1 MPALLLT
8 AHDCVGHIHLI
19 VGSNA
24 IANARCSK
32 SIEVGAKP
40 IIIAPPEAEV
50 HYALQ
55 DKIKFGQV
63 ECIKRGFQDADLTT
77 LGRDEIENVVDAV
90 FVTLGG
96 RESLEARTHISTI
109 CRKQRILVNVLDSP
123 NLCTFS
129 LPSTH
134 SDGPLQIGITTS
146 GKGCKLATR
155 IRREVASLL
164 PPNFGSAIERI
175 GTIRRRIWEEDHR
188 AQTLEDPSPA
198 TEHEDDD
205 IPAQR
210 PTFNRL
216 VSEDDLNAAKTR
228 RIRWLSQI
236 CEYWPLRR
244 LASIADN
251 DIDSIFQ
258 AYPTHIQLPI
268 TAQTS
273 PPLDTSA
280 LDIRSLSTPRIIL
293 AGSGPGSPSLLTLAT
308 HRAIQTATVILADK
322 LVPAPI
328 LDLIPRR
335 TPVHIARKFPGNA
348 EAAQQELLTL
358 GLAALKKGETVLR
371 LKQGDPYIYGRGSE
385 EYTWFEERGFK
396 PTVLP
401 GITSA
406 LSAPLFAGV
415 PATSRGV
422 SDQVLI
428 CTGTGRKGKAP
439 EPPAWREGKTVVFLM
454 ALHRVGELVESLVGS
469 TAGDAVGMIGE
480 DKEGVKGHG
489 RSWPKETP
497 CAVVERASCSDQR
510 VIRSTL
516 EFVVQAVET
525 EGSRPPGLLV
535 LGEACEV
542 LKGRGGARWVV
553 EEGFEGFDGLDDL
566 VGMRGGGG
574 EMKAMAADRERERE
588 SHTSTD

>member
-1 MPALLLT
+1 M
-8 AHDCVGHIHLI
+8 
-19 VGSNA
+19 
-24 IANARCSK
+24 
-32 SIEVGAKP
+32 GAKP
-40 IIIAPPEAEV
+40 IIIAPPEAEI

-55 DKIKFGQV
+55 DKIKSGQV
-63 ECIKRGFQDADLTT
+63 EYIKREFQDSDLTT

-96 RESLEARTHISTI
+96 KESLDTRTHISTI
-109 CRKQRILVNVLDSP
+109 CRRQRIPVNVLDTP

-155 IRREVASLL
+155 IRREIASLL

-188 AQTLEDPSPA
+188 AQTFEDPSPA
-198 TEHEDDD
+198 AVENEEDDV
-205 IPAQR
+205 PAQR
-210 PTFNRL
+210 PTFNRF
-216 VSEDDLNAAKTR
+216 VSEDDVSALKTR

-251 DIDSIFQ
+251 DIDSILR
-258 AYPTHIQLPI
+258 AYPSHTQPLTTTQ
-268 TAQTS
+268 TA
-273 PPLDTSA
+273 PPLDTST
-280 LDIRSLSTPRIIL
+280 LDLRSVHTPQIIL

-322 LVPAPI
+322 LVPSPI

-358 GLAALKKGETVLR
+358 GLSFLKAGETVLR

-385 EYTWFEERGFK
+385 EYTWFEERGYR
-396 PTVLP
+396 PIVLP

-439 EPPAWREGKTVVFLM
+439 EPPEWREGKTVVFLM
-454 ALHRVGELVESLVGS
+454 ALHRVGELVGSLMGS
-469 TAGDAVGMIGE
+469 LSTGDNDALTVRGGDVE
-480 DKEGVKGHG
+480 EKKGG
-489 RSWPKETP
+489 KGNGKSWPKETP
-497 CAVVERASCSDQR
+497 CAVIERASCSDQR

-516 EFVVQAVET
+516 EYVVQAVEN

-553 EEGFEGFDGLDDL
+553 EEGFEGFEGLDDIGGL
-566 VGMRGGGG
+566 QGGG
-574 EMKAMAADRERERE
+574 EMREMAADRARERE
-588 SHTSTD
+588 DRPST